1 MTNNYSI
8 KIYESNHK
16 IVINITYQ
24 ENNNSIYSNKSEF
37 RTWICPDLLKH
48 IYNKFRNKNK

>member
-1 MTNNYSI
+1 MQIIIQIMEAITIIMTNNYSI

-24 ENNNSIYSNKSEF
+24 ENNNSIYSNKSECK
-37 RTWICPDLLKH
+37 T
-48 IYNKFRNKNK
+48 